1 MTKLLKTGM
10 PFFELFQ
17 NTLTFKENK
26 NIFGLYY
33 VNCLHPGIYVMG
45 LVVAQSKFYVWKKK
59 ILELLKKMNFANI
72 LYIILFI
79 NVALAC
85 KSAPPKE
92 EVATTTTTTGKSFQE
107 TWTLTSN

>member
-1 MTKLLKTGM
+1 
-10 PFFELFQ
+10 
-17 NTLTFKENK
+17 
-26 NIFGLYY
+26 
-33 VNCLHPGIYVMG
+33 MG
-45 LVVAQSKFYVWKKK
+45 LAVAQSKFYVWKKK

-107 TWTLTSN
+107 TWIMVVIICKIKVKPAYKSCDTL